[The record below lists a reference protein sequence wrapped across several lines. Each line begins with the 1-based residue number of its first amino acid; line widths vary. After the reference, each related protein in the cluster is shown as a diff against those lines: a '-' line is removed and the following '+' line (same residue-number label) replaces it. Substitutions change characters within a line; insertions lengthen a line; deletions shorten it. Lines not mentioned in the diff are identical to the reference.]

1 MRLIACVL
9 ALALAGAAA
18 AQEVP
23 RQPPAMTPGDGA
35 VSPGL
40 KGPPRIGDELVLTSW
55 QAQTVAGTPAIAN
68 SGLTLEFLEDGFVR
82 GDTGCNRFVG
92 PFASRA
98 DRVSLGPLSTTRN
111 DCALASLG
119 RQEVAYINALQRAE
133 RMQVQEAGSVLLIF
147 SKGAKQPSRFLRL
160 P

>member
-1 MRLIACVL
+1 MRLTACVL
-9 ALALAGAAA
+9 ALALTGAAA

-23 RQPPAMTPGDGA
+23 RQPPPMTPGGGA

-55 QAQTVAGTPAIAN
+55 QAQTVTGAPVIAK
-68 SGLTLEFLEDGFVR
+68 SGLILEFLEDGFVR

-92 PFASRA
+92 PFATRA
-98 DRVSLGPLSTTRN
+98 DRVTLGPLSTTRN

-119 RQEVAYINALQRAE
+119 RQEVAYINALQDAQ
-133 RMQVQEAGSVLLIF
+133 RMQLEEKGAVLLVF